1 MSNYGVFYR
10 FIIVLP
16 KNIGNLRIFIEVEQ
30 MMYCVIECV
39 SNMYLIL
46 NSKGRKIKVI

>member
-1 MSNYGVFYR
+1 MSNYGVFYG
-10 FIIVLP
+10 IVLP
-16 KNIGNLRIFIEVEQ
+16 NLPIFIEVDQ
-30 MMYCVIECV
+30 MMYCVVECV